1 DLDGQSLTIDKVV
14 EFARRRGTATLS
26 AEAAGRVEATRRLRR
41 DLVDREIPIYG
52 VTTGFGDSANR
63 QIAPWRAAQLQQD
76 VVLHLG
82 AGTGPIAS
90 PEVTR
95 ATMVLR
101 ANCLAKGSSGVRVE
115 LIERLLFL
123 LNNDA

>member
-1 DLDGQSLTIDKVV
+1 VAVTAQPTTLALDLDGQSLSIDQVV

-26 AEAAGRVEATRRLRR
+26 AGAAGRVEAARRLRR

-63 QIAPWRAAQLQQD
+63 QIAPSRAAQLQRD

-82 AGTGPIAS
+82 AGTGPTAS
-90 PEVTR
+90 PRGAQACEW
-95 ATMVLR
+95 
-101 ANCLAKGSSGVRVE
+101 N
-115 LIERLLFL
+115 
-123 LNNDA
+123 